1 MSKWME
7 SMIKK
12 HGSEEAVREYMRQNG
27 RKGGKA
33 KVKKG
38 FASMDRDTLKEVASN
53 GGKALHEKY
62 RQLNK

>member
-1 MSKWME
+1 ME
-7 SMIKK
+7 AMVKK

-33 KVKKG
+33 QVKKG
-38 FASMDRDTLKEVASN
+38 FANMDREKLSEVSRK
-53 GGKALHEKY
+53 GGKAFQEKY